1 MEDLNSDFLRE
12 LAKFNLL
19 ESYLKRKI
27 LFDLVSTIQ
36 ISDESRANALESF
49 LQSQK
54 IELKQL
60 NAYFT
65 SKMINPR
72 DAEDIILLDQRIE
85 HYIFNVIGMPSIKA
99 RFITESKSLSN
110 STFDLL
116 TFNQKLTCQF
126 AYTKILEDSIPFVD
140 IESLM
145 PGKCQIKNYIKEPL
159 TNLSPPIRYMI
170 INSKSNYTSTPFQW
184 GKSWCLLFLHKL
196 TKPKLTHEIK
206 LRIGRILLD
215 EIITKKFTSIRKDLI

>member
-19 ESYLKRKI
+19 EPYLKRKI
-27 LFDLVSTIQ
+27 LFDLVSPIQ
-36 ISDESRANALESF
+36 ISDESKSNALELF

-60 NAYFT
+60 DAYFA
-65 SKMINPR
+65 SKGINPC
-72 DAEDIILLDQRIE
+72 DAEDIILLEKRIE
-85 HYIFNVIGMPSIKA
+85 HYILNVIGMPSIKA
-99 RFITESKSLSN
+99 RFITESKSFSN
-110 STFDLL
+110 TTFDLL
-116 TFNQKLTCQF
+116 TFNEKLTCQF

-140 IESLM
+140 IESMM

-159 TNLSPPIRYMI
+159 PNLSPPIRYMI
-170 INSKSNYTSTPFQW
+170 FNSKSNFTSTPFQC

-196 TKPKLTHEIK
+196 TKPKLTHEMK

-215 EIITKKFTSIRKDLI
+215 ESITKKFTSIRRDKK

>member
-60 NAYFT
+60 
-65 SKMINPR
+65 
-72 DAEDIILLDQRIE
+72 IIL
-85 HYIFNVIGMPSIKA
+85 S
-99 RFITESKSLSN
+99 
-110 STFDLL
+110 
-116 TFNQKLTCQF
+116 
-126 AYTKILEDSIPFVD
+126 
-140 IESLM
+140 
-145 PGKCQIKNYIKEPL
+145 
-159 TNLSPPIRYMI
+159 
-170 INSKSNYTSTPFQW
+170 
-184 GKSWCLLFLHKL
+184 
-196 TKPKLTHEIK
+196 
-206 LRIGRILLD
+206 
-215 EIITKKFTSIRKDLI
+215 